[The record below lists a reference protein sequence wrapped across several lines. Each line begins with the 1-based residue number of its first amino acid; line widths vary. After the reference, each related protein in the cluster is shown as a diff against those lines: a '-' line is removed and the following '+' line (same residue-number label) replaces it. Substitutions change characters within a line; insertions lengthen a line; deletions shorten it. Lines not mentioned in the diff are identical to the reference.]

1 MPRDSGKK
9 GMYKAVPR
17 AATKK
22 LYKDIYSEI
31 LEINQ
36 NGILKSIQ
44 ITNGW
49 QEKQIMQTN
58 KIKWQT
64 YP

>member
-49 QEKQIMQTN
+49 QEKEN
-58 KIKWQT
+58 R
-64 YP
+64 